1 MIILRL
7 NSEER
12 YKEGGVR
19 LAEKGLINNLKK
31 GKEEAYEELVDTY
44 GNRLLRT
51 CYLILKDKE
60 EAEDVVQET
69 FIKIFKSISSFREDS
84 GLYTWIY
91 SIALNISRDRLR
103 KKNVS
108 LNLEDEWVGEDHVEI
123 VVEQNMDREELREE
137 LFAMN
142 ILYREV
148 LVLFYFEELSI
159 KEISHLLSEKEG
171 TIKSKLSRG
180 RTLLR
185 NRLLKGGQFN
195 G

>member
-1 MIILRL
+1 M
-7 NSEER
+7 
-12 YKEGGVR
+12 
-19 LAEKGLINNLKK
+19 AEKLLIKNLKK
-31 GKEEAYEELVDTY
+31 GREDAYIQIVEEY

-69 FIKIFKSISSFREDS
+69 FIKVFQKMDSFREKS

-91 SIALNISRDRLR
+91 TIALNLSRDRLR
-103 KKNVS
+103 KKQDI
-108 LNLEDEWVGEDHVEI
+108 LTLEDEWVGNNDVEYEI
-123 VVEQNMDREELREE
+123 EKGFDRELLRKE
-137 LFAMN
+137 LFEIN
-142 ILYREV
+142 SLYREV

-159 KEISHLLSEKEG
+159 KEISNLLNEKEG

-180 RTLLR
+180 RNILKGS
-185 NRLLKGGQFN
+185 LLKGGCLN